1 MSREL
6 DIRDFTRNRATP
18 QRAMELQSLAVMISE
33 SLPGAHRITIER
45 LDPVTGNAAQ
55 IVSEGAPRTAN
66 GNFIRRA
73 LEHVRVIGP
82 AMGVTSPST
91 DFVAD
96 SAIQVT
102 SGARA
107 VHLQQRYKGI
117 PVFQA
122 VATVRFAAD
131 GALQETTGRTVAV
144 RRDASPTPKLPVKDA
159 VRAAAAHVLGP
170 DDEPQRRR
178 QAVSSADLTRFEPII
193 RVMFTSAADQPTI
206 LEPGPFGA
214 EIKANLAWLALDD
227 QLVLGWNVLLT
238 MRDDSQYVAIVDAS
252 SGAMLYCHHEL
263 HGAALDYSHSIVPGG
278 LLVMS

>member
-1 MSREL
+1 
-6 DIRDFTRNRATP
+6 
-18 QRAMELQSLAVMISE
+18 
-33 SLPGAHRITIER
+33 
-45 LDPVTGNAAQ
+45 
-55 IVSEGAPRTAN
+55 
-66 GNFIRRA
+66 
-73 LEHVRVIGP
+73 
-82 AMGVTSPST
+82 MGVTSPPT

-122 VATVRFAAD
+122 VTTVRFAVD

-144 RRDASPTPKLPVKDA
+144 RRDASPVPKLPVKHA
-159 VRAAAAHVLGP
+159 VRAAAAHVMSP
-170 DDEPQRRR
+170 ADEPQRRR
-178 QAVSSADLTRFEPII
+178 QAVSSADLTRFEPNI
-193 RVMFTSAADQPTI
+193 RVTFTSAPDQPTI

-214 EIKANLAWLALDD
+214 EIKASLSWLALDS

-252 SGAMLYCHHEL
+252 SGSMLYCHHEL
-263 HGAALDYSHSIVPGG
+263 DGAALAYSHSIVPGG